1 MGPIIIQ
8 FSMYG
13 RDIQSQRRGEHRT
26 QLNWNLKNVEGAV
39 RTPAFSGMVRCW
51 CSGDPLGEWGP
62 GMKLVLMVFFMYV
75 CMYDG
80 FVLRGSYVLLVSF
93 GEG

>member
-13 RDIQSQRRGEHRT
+13 RDIQSQRRGEHPT

-51 CSGDPLGEWGP
+51 CSGDPLGVWGL
-62 GMKLVLMVFFMYV
+62 GMELVLMVLFMYV
-75 CMYDG
+75 CMYG
-80 FVLRGSYVLLVSF
+80 VLRGSYVLLVSF